1 MGFNVGKIKRRNIFL
16 FLFIVIVVSLLVKSF
31 AVSEQEAFLTN
42 KNEFITFSDKDWRNL
57 DINSLLDNIKGD
69 YYCAEKQNLFQK
81 EIVIIGRL
89 KQDFDLKKIFATH
102 NYNRYETRNVYIPPF
117 INLSKIKAV
126 TKRLGISDVNEEEC
140 GYYFIS
146 HTIKSDSYYRQIMIE
161 ISGILPQDGW
171 WFTLDIADERDFCL
185 YLKFR

>member
-1 MGFNVGKIKRRNIFL
+1 MGFSVGKIKRRNIFL
-16 FLFIVIVVSLLVKSF
+16 FIFIVIVVFLLVKSF

-42 KNEFITFSDKDWRNL
+42 KNEFITFSDEDWKNL
-57 DINSLLDNIKGD
+57 DINSLLDNIIGD
-69 YYCAEKQNLFQK
+69 YYCIEKQNLFQK

-89 KQDFDLKKIFATH
+89 KQDFDLKKLFNTH
-102 NYNRYETRNVYIPPF
+102 NKSEAWNIYIPPF
-117 INLSKIKAV
+117 ADLSKIKAA
-126 TKRLGISDVNEEEC
+126 TKQLGISDVNEEEC